1 MEVGRLGWKEGGHGS
16 AVASVCFPGFGLCEA
31 KGSSLQVTSKSLLNG
46 TMDDRLMI
54 TAGNDC
60 NVLVWD
66 LGANMVGN
74 DAVDPALYLSR
85 GGAIERGVDD
95 SLTDIATDLDDM
107 IIDNSSVKKKGK
119 GGKPNDEAKNSS
131 DDDLIPSPPKVLFQ
145 IPHRHKP
152 NWITCSRASDT
163 VLPCSLFVADIT
175 NDISIYTLQI

>member
-1 MEVGRLGWKEGGHGS
+1 
-16 AVASVCFPGFGLCEA
+16 
-31 KGSSLQVTSKSLLNG
+31 
-46 TMDDRLMI
+46 
-54 TAGNDC
+54 
-60 NVLVWD
+60 
-66 LGANMVGN
+66 
-74 DAVDPALYLSR
+74 LSR

-163 VLPCSLFVADIT
+163 VLPCSLFVADTT